1 MSILTQARGSW
12 QHNRAA
18 RRALQ
23 GYLFASPWIIG
34 FLVFTLGPMVA
45 SLIMSFTDY
54 SVMMPTKWLGL
65 ANYVE
70 MFTND
75 RLFGLALYNT
85 VYYSLLTVGSAQVVS
100 LGLALLL
107 NQNLVGMRFYRTA
120 FYAPSL
126 VSGVALAMLW
136 LWILDPN
143 IGFVNNILRAV
154 GLRGVPWL
162 TSPTWSKPAMA
173 LMSIWGFGNTMVIY
187 LAALQDVPVEL
198 TEAASIDGAGKVRQF
213 WHITIPMISPTIL
226 FNLVMSII
234 GSFQVFS
241 QAYIMTQGGPLNS
254 TLFYVLYLFRK
265 GFQALFMGYASAMAW
280 FLFLILLV
288 LTALVF
294 RSSPLWVHYA
304 TEGEGA

>member
-1 MSILTQARGSW
+1 
-12 QHNRAA
+12 
-18 RRALQ
+18 
-23 GYLFASPWIIG
+23 
-34 FLVFTLGPMVA
+34 MVV

-54 SVMMPTKWLGL
+54 SVMMETRWVGL

-70 MFTND
+70 MFTKD
-75 RLFGLALYNT
+75 RLFGLSLYNT
-85 VYYSLLTVGSAQVVS
+85 VYYSVLTVGSAQVVS
-100 LGLALLL
+100 LALALLL
-107 NQNLVGMRFYRTA
+107 NQNLTGMRFYRTA

-143 IGFVNNILRAV
+143 IGFVNNMLRAA

-162 TSPTWSKPAMA
+162 TSPIWSKPAMA
-173 LMSIWGFGNTMVIY
+173 LMSLWGFGNTMVIY

-198 TEAASIDGAGKVRQF
+198 MEAASIDGAGKLRQF

-241 QAYIMTQGGPLNS
+241 QAYIMTEGGPMNS
-254 TLFYVLYLFRK
+254 TLFYVLYLFRR
-265 GFQALFMGYASAMAW
+265 GFQSLYMGYASAMAW
-280 FLFLILLV
+280 ILFLILLV
-288 LTALVF
+288 LTAMVF
-294 RSSPLWVHYA
+294 KSSPLWVHYA
-304 TEGEGA
+304 TGGDVA